1 MWFAFKESVRSPVL
15 LNFLP
20 TARLGPAAVTYA
32 VCLPSKMWGF
42 MNRPFDGPQR
52 LAKRTNG
59 ADDYDEVRATPSLGG
74 DGGSAITKHEHRG

>member
-1 MWFAFKESVRSPVL
+1 
-15 LNFLP
+15 
-20 TARLGPAAVTYA
+20 
-32 VCLPSKMWGF
+32 